1 MQIGT
6 RTAHKAREGRDLLY
20 PSLPWETGG
29 NYLVVSRKLNN
40 RYRYCGLHIYMKKA
54 GNPKPGGNKRRNP
67 GRRHN
72 GNAAW
77 CEHTPGGRLSNTG
90 AATFPKKVYSDTLEG
105 DLDKLFS
112 DNQYQT

>member
-1 MQIGT
+1 VQIGT
-6 RTAHKAREGRDLLY
+6 RTAHKAREDRDLLY

-29 NYLVVSRKLNN
+29 NYPVVSRKLNN

-67 GRRHN
+67 GRCRN

-77 CEHTPGGRLSNTG
+77 CEHTPGERPSKTG
-90 AATFPKKVYSDTLEG
+90 AASFPKTASSGTLEG
-105 DLDKLFS
+105 DLGKLFA